1 MPELKDLVDLAR
13 VTKKVRQWDIDKT
26 LNMVSEVFTE
36 VTPEELFIIEKV
48 LIEDE
53 IKAQCLTKQRI
64 LELACESYSCRY
76 PPKCTQIT
84 CVELSSAVSVDA
96 LYEVTRDLLTL

>member
-1 MPELKDLVDLAR
+1 MPELKDLVELAR

-36 VTPEELFIIEKV
+36 VTNDDLFTIEKC
-48 LIEDE
+48 LIEEE
-53 IKAQCLTKQRI
+53 IKAKCLTKRRI
-64 LELACESYSCRY
+64 LELACESYSCEY
-76 PPKCTQIT
+76 PPKCTQIA
-84 CVELSSAVSVDA
+84 CVELSSVVSAKA